1 MKTKFIKSGYTTEE
15 LNGFI
20 NGEIKVPSLINHA
33 WAYVESDTVK
43 ALEENRVILIGAL
56 KAKDQKY
63 ISQN

>member
-1 MKTKFIKSGYTTEE
+1 MRAKFTKSGYTIEE

-20 NGEIKVPSLINHA
+20 NGEVEVPGLINHA
-33 WAYVESDTVK
+33 WAYVESDTVE
-43 ALEENRVILIGAL
+43 ALKENRVILIGAL